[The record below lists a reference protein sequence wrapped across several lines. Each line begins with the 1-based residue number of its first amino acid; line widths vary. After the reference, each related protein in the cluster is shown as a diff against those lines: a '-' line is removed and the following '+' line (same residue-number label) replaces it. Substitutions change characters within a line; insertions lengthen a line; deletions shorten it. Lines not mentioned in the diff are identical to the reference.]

1 MDLLCAVVQIYLV
14 AIFARII
21 LSFFPLAPGTVMSSI
36 FSTLY
41 TITEPVLGPVRRVL
55 PPVGAGGI
63 GLDLS
68 PIIVVFVVQLLV
80 LPLLGCGGGL

>member
-1 MDLLCAVVQIYLV
+1 MEIVCLAIQLYLV

-36 FSTLY
+36 FSALY
-41 TITEPVLGPVRRVL
+41 TVTEPVLGPVRRVL

-80 LPLLGCGGGL
+80 LPLFGCGRGL